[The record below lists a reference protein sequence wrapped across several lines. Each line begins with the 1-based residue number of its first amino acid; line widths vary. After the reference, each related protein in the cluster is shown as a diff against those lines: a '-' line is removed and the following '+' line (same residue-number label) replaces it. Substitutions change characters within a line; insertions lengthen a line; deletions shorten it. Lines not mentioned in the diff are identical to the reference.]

1 MRGNLDISGSP
12 ISIRDEGT
20 SQGTVSAIDFVGAQV
35 AATVSGA
42 VATVTISSG
51 SGDGTV
57 DRVVETATTRT
68 LATTQSLIAAT
79 YFEIQGTGSLVL
91 EGDATLLVI

>member
-1 MRGNLDISGSP
+1 MQGNLEVSGAIVGNLD
-12 ISIRDEGT
+12 DL
-20 SQGTVSAIDFVGAQV
+20 DD
-35 AATVSGA
+35 
-42 VATVTISSG
+42 VTITSVADGEVLTYDSSTSKWVNEAASSAG
-51 SGDGTV
+51 AGTV

-68 LATTQSLIAAT
+68 IATTLSLVAAT

>member
-1 MRGNLDISGSP
+1 MKGNLDIGGPP

-20 SQGTVSAIDFVGAQV
+20 SQGTVSAIDFVGSQV
-35 AATVSGA
+35 SATVSGS
-42 VATVTISSG
+42 VATITISSAA
-51 SGDGTV
+51 GDGTV

-68 LATTQSLIAAT
+68 IATTLSLIAAT

-91 EGDATLLVI
+91 EGDAALLVI